1 MKAPYVDPGFV
12 SLKAGKGSA
21 GRGSG
26 PGGEYWS
33 VMVDGKRAGA
43 IFINVIDEPPVGRHA
58 SVQLFLNAASQ
69 GRGIGRV
76 AYRLASEA
84 SAHPV
89 VYAHMRKSNHA
100 SRKAAEAAGF
110 VEEQLPGER
119 QLTMVRKRGS
129 PAAEPSRA
137 AAAEP
142 TSAGAPSPAATLPDD
157 AKLG

>member
-1 MKAPYVDPGFV
+1 MEPESV

-43 IFINVIDEPPVGRHA
+43 IFINVIDESPLGRHA
-58 SVQLFLNAASQ
+58 SVQIFLNAASQ

-76 AYRLASEA
+76 AYQLASEA

-119 QLTMVRKRGS
+119 QLTLVRKRGS
-129 PAAEPSRA
+129 AAAKPSRNG
-137 AAAEP
+137 AAEP
-142 TSAGAPSPAATLPDD
+142 TSADAPSPAATPPYD